1 MNQLIIYKETNG
13 VFSSFDSNLGIT
25 RKVFKQ
31 LMTKKTPNSTKS
43 YGAYHK
49 LWRWHLTGY
58 IGCISFLL

>member
-1 MNQLIIYKETNG
+1 MNKPFIIYKEIYG

-25 RKVFKQ
+25 GKVFKQ

-49 LWRWHLTGY
+49 LWR
-58 IGCISFLL
+58 